1 MTKQQLFTQAQTL
14 QLLATNK
21 VAMVVMAPDQ
31 LNTLQSQYGA
41 DLTQFG
47 MGPMPQNGGNA
58 SLAGGNLWVFN
69 PKSSPD
75 VIKAAFD
82 YVIYSN
88 FDLAVHESSLAQQA
102 ANGQAVGAP
111 TAVLFQGD
119 FQQKLS
125 ALNTKYATVPLQNY
139 TTFINSTN
147 ALRPEPH
154 NQTQKMYAALDPIM
168 QAVLT
173 NANADPQALLNQAAQ
188 QFQQVLDSSPS

>member
-1 MTKQQLFTQAQTL
+1 MGRMT
-14 QLLATNK
+14 
-21 VAMVVMAPDQ
+21 
-31 LNTLQSQYGA
+31 
-41 DLTQFG
+41 
-47 MGPMPQNGGNA
+47 QNGGNA

-75 VIKAAFD
+75 VIKAAFN

-147 ALRPEPH
+147 PLRPEPPNH
-154 NQTQKMYAALDPIM
+154 TQNIYAPLTPTL
-168 QAVLT
+168 QAVFDH
-173 NANADPQALLNQAAQ
+173 ASADPPALL
-188 QFQQVLDSSPS
+188 